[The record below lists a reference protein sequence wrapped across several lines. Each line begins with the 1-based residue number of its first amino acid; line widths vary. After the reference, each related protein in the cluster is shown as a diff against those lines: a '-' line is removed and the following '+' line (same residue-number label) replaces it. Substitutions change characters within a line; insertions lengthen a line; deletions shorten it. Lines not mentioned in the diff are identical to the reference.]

1 MTARALFAV
10 LLSAAPLWAAQTT
23 RIEPVEVR
31 CPAVL
36 GVGVTTDVPFCD
48 VLIQSDPV
56 LAITVVLPPRR
67 GDATLSF
74 NLHNR
79 HTYSEDEVRTG
90 RAYRRYLA
98 EVAVATATGDVLA
111 RRYILSEFR
120 DATNLVD
127 RVTGGAGP
135 EGVKAIAP
143 AGAERVYVPVPAG
156 LDEVVI
162 AGQGL
167 DVLRYDL
174 TRDEIRTLG
183 RPVAVISDVQLEY
196 RPRDDD

>member
-1 MTARALFAV
+1 MRLRALFVV

-23 RIEPVEVR
+23 RVEPVEVR
-31 CPAVL
+31 CPSVL

-48 VLIQSDPV
+48 VVIQSDPV

-67 GDATLSF
+67 GEATLSF

-79 HTYSEDEVRTG
+79 HIYSEDDVQAG
-90 RAYRRYLA
+90 RAYRRYMA
-98 EVAVATATGDVLA
+98 EVAVATPAGDVLA

-120 DATNLVD
+120 DATDLVD

-135 EGVKAIAP
+135 EGIKAIAP
-143 AGAERVYVPVPAG
+143 AGAERVYVPIPAG
-156 LDEVVI
+156 LDRVVI

-167 DVLRYDL
+167 NVLHYDH
-174 TRDEIRTLG
+174 TRDEIRILG
-183 RPVAVISDVQLEY
+183 RPVAVLSDVQLEY
-196 RPRDDD
+196 VSRDDD